1 MTYIDL
7 SQFGAL
13 LTETK
18 TSCDDEQ
25 CEVCQTVTASSTY
38 SSQPSALDAPIQLDQ
53 ESL

>member
-1 MTYIDL
+1 MSYVDL
-7 SQFGAL
+7 SQFGAI

-25 CEVCQTVTASSTY
+25 CEQCQTVTVSSTY
-38 SSQPSALDAPIQLDQ
+38 STEPSALDAPISLDQ